1 MCCTARIPPF
11 CEPEFTTVSEIDAP
25 PSRSAATQAAGLAA
39 GGASARLDDRF
50 APLLD
55 DAEAR
60 LRRGDRLGAA
70 VRVRMAANAATTR
83 HPGLFQSPR
92 AEAVLG
98 SVSAWL
104 VAAQPAARSP
114 SGRIGGPPSILHVVT
129 EAYPVGG
136 HTKAL
141 QRWIAADGDH
151 VHHVA
156 ITHQL
161 APVPAGLA
169 ESVAG
174 SGGRLTVLGGSSSL
188 FGMARQLRA
197 LAAGVRLV
205 VLHIHPHDVV
215 PSLAF
220 AGAADRP
227 PIAFFNHADHV
238 FWLGEAITDAVINF
252 RLSGS
257 RLCRARRGFGAERDV
272 LLPLPLPAE
281 APAAAMT
288 KVEARQRLGLPA
300 TARITLTVASAGKLK
315 PNAHACFFTLH
326 RPLFDADPDFQM
338 LLVGPAADDPVIADR
353 LRPFGG
359 RMRALGVQVDLAPY
373 MAAADLYV
381 DSTPFASQTS
391 LLEAAMRRLPV
402 LSWRPYPV
410 ASLSAVMGS
419 DDVALSTE
427 DITFTDPDAY
437 RAAVLRL
444 LRNEADATALGSRLA
459 AAIPALH
466 AGEGWRRALADAYD
480 RTIANAGR
488 RPHTRIAAE
497 PPSAVD
503 EVVLAFHEGA
513 GYSHDLLDFD
523 NFEFMPLSMQLAEL
537 AAIYRRHP
545 EVLKRFLPL
554 SVRLRLSRLRSSA

>member
-1 MCCTARIPPF
+1 MA
-11 CEPEFTTVSEIDAP
+11 
-25 PSRSAATQAAGLAA
+25 
-39 GGASARLDDRF
+39 DDRF
-50 APLLD
+50 AVLLD

-60 LRRGDRLGAA
+60 LKRRDRLGAA

-98 SVSAWL
+98 AVSAWL
-104 VAAQPAARSP
+104 VQRQNPVRKAPGP
-114 SGRIGGPPSILHVVT
+114 LGRKPSILHVVT
-129 EAYPVGG
+129 EAYRIGG

-141 QRWIAADGDH
+141 QRWVDADVDH

-156 ITHQL
+156 MTHQL
-161 APVPAGLA
+161 TPVPDALA
-169 ESVAG
+169 ASVAA
-174 SGGRLTVLGGSSSL
+174 SGGRLSVLSGSSSL

-197 LAAGVRLV
+197 LASDALLV

-220 AGAADRP
+220 AGWTERP

-238 FWLGEAITDAVINF
+238 FWLGEAISDAVINF
-252 RLSGS
+252 RESGS
-257 RLCRARRGFGAERDV
+257 RLCRARRGFAAERDV

-281 APAAAMT
+281 APAPTMT
-288 KVEARQRLGLPA
+288 KAQARERLGLPA
-300 TARITLTVASAGKLK
+300 SARITLTVASAGKLK

-326 RPLFDADPDFQM
+326 RPLFDADPDVHM
-338 LLVGPAADDPVIADR
+338 LLVGPAADDPVLADR

-391 LLEAAMRRLPV
+391 MLEAAMRRLPV

-427 DITFTDPDAY
+427 DITFNDPDAY

-444 LRNEADATALGSRLA
+444 LRNETAATALGARLA
-459 AAIPALH
+459 AAIPAHH

-480 RTIANAGR
+480 RTIANAAH
-488 RPHTRIAAE
+488 RPHTRIEPE

-513 GYSHDLLDFD
+513 GYSNDLLDFD
-523 NFEFMPLSMQLAEL
+523 NFEFMPLSMQLAEVG
-537 AAIYRRHP
+537 AIYRRHP
-545 EVLKRFLPL
+545 EILKRFLPL
-554 SVRLRLSRLRSSA
+554 SLRLRLSRLRPPA